1 MFIIVANF
9 DKGKKMQGK
18 VVVITGAS
26 SGIGKAL
33 AYKFASEGSKVM
45 LAARNGDKL
54 KDIVEDIKKKG
65 GEAAYCIADV
75 KNENDCKG
83 MILSTVVRYG
93 GVDILINN
101 AGISMRALFKDL
113 KLDVLKNLMD
123 VNFWGAVY
131 STKHALPYILESKG
145 SIVAISSI
153 AGLTGLPAR
162 SGYSSSKFALRGF
175 METLRV
181 ENLKTGVHVLM
192 VYPGFTASN
201 IRNTALTADGSQQGE
216 SPRDEGKMMTAEQVA
231 NHVYKAV
238 VKRKRSI
245 VLTTEGK
252 ITAFI
257 SKFFPSFMDKLVYN
271 HMAKE
276 PDSPFK

>member
-1 MFIIVANF
+1 
-9 DKGKKMQGK
+9 MQGK

-33 AYKFASEGSKVM
+33 AYKFAAEGSKVM
-45 LAARNGDKL
+45 LAARNAEKL
-54 KDIVEDIKKKG
+54 KEIVNDINNKG
-65 GEAAYCIADV
+65 GEAAYCVTDV
-75 KNENDCKG
+75 KQENDCKG
-83 MILSTVVRYG
+83 MILSAVVRFG

-131 STKHALPYILESKG
+131 STKHAFPYILKSKG

-181 ENLKTGVHVLM
+181 ENMKTGVHVLM

-245 VLTTEGK
+245 VLTSEGK

-257 SKFFPSFMDKLVYN
+257 SKFFPSLMDKLVYN

>member
-1 MFIIVANF
+1 
-9 DKGKKMQGK
+9 MQGK
-18 VVVITGAS
+18 VVLITGAS

-33 AYKFASEGSKVM
+33 AYKFAKEGSRVM
-45 LAARNGDKL
+45 LAARNGEKL
-54 KDIVEDIKKKG
+54 KRIVDDIKEKG

-75 KNENDCKG
+75 KDENDCKG
-83 MILSTVVRYG
+83 MVLSTVVRFG
-93 GVDILINN
+93 GVDVLINN

-113 KLDVLKNLMD
+113 ELNVLKTLMD

-131 STKHALPYILESKG
+131 STKHAFPYILKSKG

-201 IRNTALTADGSQQGE
+201 IRNTALTANGSQQGE
-216 SPRDEGKMMTAEQVA
+216 SPRDETKMMSAEEVA

-238 VKRKRSI
+238 KKRKRSI
-245 VLTTEGK
+245 ILTAEGK

-257 SKFFPSFMDKLVYN
+257 SKFFPAFMDKLVYN